1 MIFERINHPGIG
13 MDISRRIKIRHLEAF
28 VEVARQKSVG
38 RAAITL
44 SLTQPAVTRTI
55 RELEEIVGAALV
67 ERDGRGI
74 KLSHQGEVFLSHAG
88 SGLAAVRGGISA
100 LANVTNASGPPVRIG
115 ALPTV
120 SATVMPG
127 AVADFLASGLKS
139 PLRVITGENRV
150 LLDQLRKGDLDLVMG
165 RMPAP
170 EMMESLRFE
179 PLYRDRVIFVVSE
192 RHPLAGQR
200 QVGADILS
208 RYPVLV
214 PPEGSIIH
222 PYVEQVM
229 LEQGMAR
236 PVQAVETVSDSFGR
250 AFLRSSDAIW
260 IISRGV
266 VAAEI
271 ASGEFVELPIDT
283 GSTLGAVGLIS
294 READRQNDAAG
305 FFADI
310 LRRRTMGS

>member
-1 MIFERINHPGIG
+1 

-55 RELEEIVGAALV
+55 RELEQIVGAALI

-74 KLSHQGEVFLSHAG
+74 RLSHQGEVFLSHAG
-88 SGLAAVRGGISA
+88 SGLAAVRGGIAA
-100 LANVTNASGPPVRIG
+100 LADVASIAGPPVRIG

-127 AVADFLASGLKS
+127 AVADFLDSGLKS
-139 PLRVITGENRV
+139 QLRVTTGENRV

-170 EMMESLRFE
+170 ENMTSLSFE
-179 PLYRDRVIFVVSE
+179 PLYRDRVVFIVSKN
-192 RHPLAGQR
+192 HPLSGQR
-200 QVGADILS
+200 QVAADILA
-208 RYPVLV
+208 RHPVLV
-214 PPEGSIIH
+214 PPPGSIIH
-222 PYVEQVM
+222 PYVERLM
-229 LEQGMAR
+229 LEQGMPR
-236 PVQAVETVSDSFGR
+236 PVQAIETVSDSFGR
-250 AFLRSSDAIW
+250 AFLRSGDAIW

-283 GSTLGAVGLIS
+283 SSTMGAVGLIT
-294 READRQNDAAG
+294 RDADRLHDAAM

-310 LRRRTMGS
+310 LRRLTAQN

>member
-1 MIFERINHPGIG
+1 

-55 RELEEIVGAALV
+55 RELEEIVGAALI
-67 ERDGRGI
+67 EREGRGI
-74 KLSHQGEVFLSHAG
+74 RLSHQGEVFLSHAG
-88 SGLAAVRGGISA
+88 SGLAAVRGGIAA
-100 LANVTNASGPPVRIG
+100 LANVATVAGPPVRVG

-120 SATVMPG
+120 SATIMPG
-127 AVADFLASGLKS
+127 AVAEFLDSGFKS

-170 EMMESLRFE
+170 ENMVSLRFE
-179 PLYRDRVIFVVSE
+179 PLYRDRVIFVVS
-192 RHPLAGQR
+192 RTHPLAGQR
-200 QVGADILS
+200 QVTADILA
-208 RYPVLV
+208 RHPVLV

-222 PYVEQVM
+222 PFVERLM

-236 PVQAVETVSDSFGR
+236 PGRAIETVSDSFGR
-250 AFLRSSDAIW
+250 AYLRASDAIW

-283 GSTLGAVGLIS
+283 GSTMGAVGLIT
-294 READRQNDAAG
+294 RETETPHDAAV
-305 FFADI
+305 FFADL
-310 LRRRTMGS
+310 LRRRTAGN